1 MILLRSLRSTLI
13 VASILWTAGLL
24 MLLHL
29 VSVMFFHVFPRFNR
43 HDAGLPIAIGLLM
56 MLTGVLLLRQG
67 LARFAGL
74 RGQLTAVRSGEQPRV
89 AGQYPSEVQPL
100 VDDLNRLLEAR
111 EKAVQRAL
119 ATAGDLAH
127 GLKTPLALLNQQVDR
142 ARDAG
147 QTELAES
154 LAQQVDRM
162 DRQVGYHLARA
173 RAVASGANGTARTPA
188 EVCVDGLL
196 RTMNKL
202 HAQRRL
208 TLSAGVA
215 PQAVARVQLED
226 LEEMLGNLLDNACRW
241 ANGTVRVEV
250 TRDAG
255 TLVFAVTDDGP
266 GLTPAER
273 ELALRRGVRLDEAT
287 PGSGLGLAI
296 VRDLAELYGGS
307 LTLAE
312 AAGGGLS
319 ARLVLPAA

>member
-1 MILLRSLRSTLI
+1 MLRSLRSTLI

-43 HDAGLPIAIGLLM
+43 HEAGLPIATGILM
-56 MLTGVLLLRQG
+56 MLAGVLLLRQG

-74 RGQLTAVRSGEQPRV
+74 RGQLASVRSGEQPRI
-89 AGQYPSEVQPL
+89 AGQYPTEVQPL

-127 GLKTPLALLNQQVDR
+127 GLKTPLALLNQEVDR

-154 LAQQVDRM
+154 LAQQVGRM

-173 RAVASGANGTARTPA
+173 RAVASGANGNARTLVD
-188 EVCVDGLL
+188 VCVDGLR

-202 HAQRRL
+202 HAQRGL
-208 TLSAGVA
+208 TLSASVP
-215 PQAVARVQLED
+215 PQAMTRVQLED

-241 ANGTVRVEV
+241 AAAAVRVEV
-250 TRDAG
+250 TREGD

-266 GLTPAER
+266 GLTPSER

-307 LTLAE
+307 LTLG
-312 AAGGGLS
+312 AAPGGGLC
-319 ARLVLPAA
+319 ARLVLPGA